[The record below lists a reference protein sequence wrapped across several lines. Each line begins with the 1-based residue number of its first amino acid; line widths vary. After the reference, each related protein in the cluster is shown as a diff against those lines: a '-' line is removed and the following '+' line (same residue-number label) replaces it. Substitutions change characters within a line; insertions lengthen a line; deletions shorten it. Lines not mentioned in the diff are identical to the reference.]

1 MKKFKRFAIILLTV
15 MASILF
21 TACSNIDK
29 TSENETKA
37 KTGEEQTPNKEIKKE
52 EAKKAAEDIWVKY
65 KGINAVDTGL
75 KGIKITLAD
84 VAVTDNA
91 EVEEEGKTVNK
102 SVVAV
107 HMLVENTTADKVFN
121 VYPDQATL
129 TTSTGEQVEIETWD
143 SDDIGGEINEGVIK
157 EGDIFFYLKR
167 GHAEEINWIKLTF
180 SGDYTD
186 PSGNYDKDIY
196 HDYAMKVNLK
206 SKTEEN

>member
-1 MKKFKRFAIILLTV
+1 MKKFKRYAIFLV
-15 MASILF
+15 MIMAAVLF
-21 TACSNIDK
+21 TACSNIDN
-29 TSENETKA
+29 TSEDKTKA
-37 KTGEEQTPNKEIKKE
+37 KTGEKQTPNKEMKKE
-52 EAKKAAEDIWVKY
+52 EAKKAAEDIWMKY

-75 KGIKITLAD
+75 KGIKVTLAD
-84 VAVTDNA
+84 VAVSDKVEA
-91 EVEEEGKTVNK
+91 EEDGKTVSK

-129 TTSTGEQVEIETWD
+129 TTSTGEQVEIDMWE

-157 EGDIFFYLKR
+157 EGDIFFYLER

-186 PSGNYDKDIY
+186 PSGDYDKDIY
-196 HDYAMKVNLK
+196 YDYAMKVNLK
-206 SKTEEN
+206 LKTEEN